1 MKRVYKYFDEPGH
14 LFPYDVRFDAHDLAF
29 CERLPDGRIRLRLIT
44 EPGFT
49 EAVVARTDGHGTPM
63 GRHAEDARFAYWEAE
78 VTPTG
83 PRFDFSFALRIEG
96 DRPVYLV
103 PAGLTNAAERLD
115 FWSLEVEHIPAM
127 EVPGWVQGAV
137 IYQIFPDRFA
147 SGDPSLTP
155 PGADPW
161 GSPPHSRR
169 FQGGDLIGVA
179 ARADYLVDLGAD
191 AVYLNPIFSSPSVHR
206 YDASDF
212 YEVDSRLG
220 GNEALS
226 ALVATLHERQIRV
239 ILDVSF
245 NHCHPHFFAFQDV
258 MARGP
263 DSEYWDWF
271 DVHEYPI
278 SVKYRPAAARRLYG
292 ARADHYL
299 DYLTHTT
306 AAAGLTLVEADDDG
320 PPAEPTY
327 ASWYG
332 VPTMPRLVL
341 SNPRARQ
348 YFLEVACHWVRDYDI
363 DGWRMDVARYIDAD
377 FWIEFRDAVK
387 SVKPDAYL
395 IAEIMG
401 DAMPWLQGDR
411 FDATM
416 NYQFR
421 ELAVDFFARSSID
434 ATRFVEGIIRLNARY
449 APGAVLANQNL
460 LSSHDTPRFLTV
472 AGGESARLA
481 LAVFTQ
487 MTIPGAPGLYYGD
500 EVGMTGGEDP
510 ECRGAFPW
518 QDPESWNQ
526 ALLDQTRELGRLRKG
541 HNALQRGDL
550 EVVWSGQDAFAFTRC
565 TDEER
570 LLVVVNRGDSALE
583 LSVPIS
589 AEGAVLVWGTA
600 RLSAESGVLQVEGVP
615 AWSGL
620 IVSLV

>member
-1 MKRVYKYFDEPGH
+1 MKRVYQYYDRPGH
-14 LFPYDVRFDAHDLAF
+14 LFPYDVRFDPQDVAY
-29 CERLPDGRIRLRLIT
+29 CEQITEGRIRFRLIT

-49 EAVVARTDGHGTPM
+49 EAVVARTDGIGTPM
-63 GRHAEDARFAYWEAE
+63 HRHAEDSRFAYWEAI
-78 VTPTG
+78 VRPDG
-83 PRFDFSFALRIEG
+83 PRFEYSFALRFG
-96 DRPVYLV
+96 ADHPVYLV

-115 FWSLEVEHIPAM
+115 FWRLDIQDARTMDVPA
-127 EVPGWVQGAV
+127 WAKGAL

-155 PGADPW
+155 VDSDSW
-161 GSPPHSRR
+161 GSPPLSRA
-169 FQGGDLIGVA
+169 FQGGDLRGVIE
-179 ARADYLVDLGAD
+179 RVDYLVALGID
-191 AVYLNPIFSSPSVHR
+191 AVYLNPVFASPSVHR
-206 YDASDF
+206 YDAVDF

-226 ALVATLHERQIRV
+226 EMVEALHDRNIRV

-245 NHCHPHFFAFQDV
+245 NHCHPHFFAFQD
-258 MARGP
+258 AIEKGP

-271 DVHEYPI
+271 EIHEYPV
-278 SVKYRPAAARRLYG
+278 SVKYRPAAARQRYG
-292 ARADHYL
+292 PKADHYL

-306 AAAGLTLVEADDDG
+306 AEAGLTMVEAHDDG

-341 SNPRARQ
+341 SNPGARQ
-348 YFLEVACHWVRDYDI
+348 YFLEVARHWVREYDI

-377 FWIEFRDAVK
+377 FWIEFRNAVK
-387 SVKPDAYL
+387 SVRQDAYL

-421 ELAVDFFARSSID
+421 ELALDFFATSSID
-434 ATRFVEGIIRLNARY
+434 AHRFVDGLIRLNARY
-449 APGAVLANQNL
+449 APGAVAANQNL

-472 AGGESARLA
+472 ADEDPRRLA

-487 MTIPGAPGLYYGD
+487 MTVPGAPGLYYGD

-510 ECRGAFPW
+510 GSRGAFPW
-518 QDPESWNQ
+518 HDPDSWDRDLL
-526 ALLDQTRELGRLRKG
+526 ALCQELGRLRQK
-541 HNALQRGDL
+541 HSALKLGVF
-550 EVVWSGQDAFAFTRC
+550 EVVWRGRDGFAFTR
-565 TDEER
+565 TAEEDR
-570 LLVVVNRGDSALE
+570 LLVVVNRGEDPLS
-583 LSVPIS
+583 LSVPI
-589 AEGAVLVWGTA
+589 ATDGGELVWGA
-600 RLSAESGVLQVEGVP
+600 AVLDSGSEVLRVEGVP

-620 IVSLV
+620 IVRLR